1 MDCEKFE
8 THVIDALYDELDEVT
23 HAAMKR
29 HMDGCSR
36 CSSLMTGLR
45 ATREVG
51 VLPIEEPSDD
61 LEERILASAAAI
73 QKKAPWHR
81 KVVRGIAWA
90 GSHAMRPQLAM
101 AAVLVLMLGSS
112 LLLLRA
118 KPGTVGVAPIR
129 VTERGVPEP
138 DQGESFAA
146 SPPPPAAM
154 QAQAAA
160 TAMPTTIAP
169 AQELEQE
176 LDRKRVAEKAKE
188 EGDKDGA
195 VAGAKEGKDATD
207 ALAEARATKGRSG
220 CEAAVGKYDDVGSRF
235 PRTPSAAAAMW
246 EAAECY
252 KSMGDGGK
260 AREIFMAL
268 RSVDG
273 YQKKADDEIASTDVS
288 NANAYNQN
296 QQQSGSAPGG
306 GQAAAAR
313 AAAAPPAAPKPK
325 AAMEAAEAQY
335 PPAAAPPPPPS
346 ATAASRGGSTPA
358 GQGARNAA
366 PAKSHA
372 EKRAVDAY

>member
-36 CSSLMTGLR
+36 CAGVMSGLR

-51 VLPIEEPSDD
+51 ALPVEEPSDD
-61 LEERILASAAAI
+61 LEDRILAAATAI

-118 KPGTVGVAPIR
+118 KPGTVGVAPVR

-138 DQGESFAA
+138 DRGESFAA
-146 SPPPPAAM
+146 TPPAAT
-154 QAQAAA
+154 ARAAA
-160 TAMPTTIAP
+160 ETAMATPTAAAAAAEGSEP
-169 AQELEQE
+169 EA
-176 LDRKRVAEKAKE
+176 DRKRAEKAKE
-188 EGDKDGA
+188 EVDKDVA
-195 VAGAKEGKDATD
+195 SAGAKDGKEATD
-207 ALAEARATKGRSG
+207 ALAEARATKSRSG

-252 KSMGDGGK
+252 KSMGEGSK

-273 YQKKADDEIASTDVS
+273 YQQKADGEIAS
-288 NANAYNQN
+288 AEAQGIAN
-296 QQQSGSAPGG
+296 QQQNIGAPGG

-313 AAAAPPAAPKPK
+313 GAPAAPAKARMAEAPSPAPPA
-325 AAMEAAEAQY
+325 
-335 PPAAAPPPPPS
+335 PPV
-346 ATAASRGGSTPA
+346 AASPTNGSSPA
-358 GQGARNAA
+358 GQGRNAA
-366 PAKSHA
+366 PAPKAPAERKSA
-372 EKRAVDAY
+372 ADAAY

>member
-36 CSSLMTGLR
+36 CASVMSGLR

-61 LEERILASAAAI
+61 LEERILEAATAI

-118 KPGTVGVAPIR
+118 KPGTAGVAPIR

-138 DQGESFAA
+138 DRGEPFAE
-146 SPPPPAAM
+146 PPPPAVARAAAETAM
-154 QAQAAA
+154 ASPTAAA
-160 TAMPTTIAP
+160 TAG
-169 AQELEQE
+169 EGSEGDV
-176 LDRKRVAEKAKE
+176 DRKRAEKSKD
-188 EGDKDGA
+188 EGDKDVA
-195 VAGAKEGKDATD
+195 SAGAGATDGKEATD
-207 ALAEARATKGRSG
+207 ALAEARAAKSRSG

-252 KSMGDGGK
+252 KSMGEGSK

-273 YQKKADDEIASTDVS
+273 YQQKVDGEIAS
-288 NANAYNQN
+288 AEAQGIAN
-296 QQQSGSAPGG
+296 QQQNVGAPGG

-313 AAAAPPAAPKPK
+313 GAPASPAKARMAEAPAPAPPAPPAA
-325 AAMEAAEAQY
+325 
-335 PPAAAPPPPPS
+335 
-346 ATAASRGGSTPA
+346 ASRTNGSSPA
-358 GQGARNAA
+358 GQGRNAA
-366 PAKSHA
+366 PAPKAPAERKSA
-372 EKRAVDAY
+372 ADAAF